1 MSQRTPPVNEP
12 ELEPP
17 SGDLAL
23 RLESLKE
30 DVQRH
35 LHRQLEFVLVAGIVF
50 AAYLIQLLVPHK
62 LVVMNVFFLPTVL
75 AAYSLGTRSGGATA
89 LLCFLIVAIYAIAS
103 PGRFTFEAT
112 TDLLIFDLLIWGS
125 FLGLTGLVIGQLSD
139 DRRRR
144 IRELKSAYVGV
155 LEILAK
161 FLESAD
167 HYTKSHSVRV
177 AELSSAVAAEMGLN
191 DDEIENVRAGALLHD
206 IGKAD
211 CMELVKRASALAD
224 PEQQEMS
231 GHTVRGAALVRS
243 VGAILKETVP
253 IILYHH
259 HYFGGREGQEGP
271 VGEQIPLG
279 ARIVAVADAYDAIVT
294 DRPYRKGRA
303 PWQAILEIENCA
315 NSQFDPQV
323 VQAFKRIM
331 PGDSDEPERELDEIP
346 NRDSVAPEPAAALDE
361 ALAEDVAAEVARAGE
376 SGEAA
381 HAEPAATPE

>member
-1 MSQRTPPVNEP
+1 
-12 ELEPP
+12 
-17 SGDLAL
+17 
-23 RLESLKE
+23 
-30 DVQRH
+30 
-35 LHRQLEFVLVAGIVF
+35 
-50 AAYLIQLLVPHK
+50 
-62 LVVMNVFFLPTVL
+62 VL

-89 LLCFLIVAIYAIAS
+89 LLSFLIVTIYAIAS
-103 PGRFTFEAT
+103 PARFTFAAT
-112 TDLLIFDLLIWGS
+112 TDLLVFDLLIWGS

-177 AELSSAVAAEMGLN
+177 AELSSAVAAELGLS
-191 DDEIENVRAGALLHD
+191 DDEIENIRAGALLHD

-224 PEQQEMS
+224 PEQREMS
-231 GHTVRGAALVRS
+231 THTVRGAALVRS

-259 HYFGGREGQEGP
+259 HYYGGRDGQEGP
-271 VGEQIPLG
+271 VGEHIPLG

-315 NSQFDPQV
+315 STQFDPRV

-331 PGDSDEPERELDEIP
+331 PGDSDEPERELDEIQ
-346 NRDSVAPEPAAALDE
+346 NRGEASATEPAAQLEKELDDAQRE
-361 ALAEDVAAEVARAGE
+361 QAHLGE
-376 SGEAA
+376 SAEPAS
-381 HAEPAATPE
+381 AEPAATAE